1 MPCGDAW
8 VDQRFASW
16 WSRILRTPRLGPIRT
31 LSSNGSRLR
40 RSRLR
45 ASLAAALITVLAPAV
60 GPAAALADTVNV
72 EVSFTPYPGALGQAT
87 EVRTVPGQVE
97 LVLNG
102 VPMLPYP
109 LAATRA
115 LVLGSGP
122 SGPELSPAFWLPL
135 RGLQP
140 VLRRGPNLLRLRF
153 TPEDGRIRYVSQFR
167 WVVVSDRTTTST
179 TAAGTTVSTN
189 QAAEGGEQRESQGP
203 VTFEHRFEAPFARVE
218 PWHSDPPV
226 VTLESADRAAIQ
238 GLLARRVALFAP
250 DFSAAY
256 AYLAALPTDRGLHLD
271 VPAMRRERCLERG
284 HAAGVRVL
292 APAPDQVRLVTTGSP
307 VVVARGA
314 GPSLFPLANL
324 PGSEARLAALP
335 DDVGLCVAVVTGVLS
350 PSQLLLV
357 KGPDRQWRLLD

>member
-1 MPCGDAW
+1 MKLTPAH
-8 VDQRFASW
+8 RNA
-16 WSRILRTPRLGPIRT
+16 RRHLPRLG
-31 LSSNGSRLR
+31 
-40 RSRLR
+40 
-45 ASLAAALITVLAPAV
+45 ASLAAGLITALAA
-60 GPAAALADTVNV
+60 GLLPAAALADTVNV
-72 EVSFTPYPGALGQAT
+72 EVSFTPYPADPGQAT
-87 EVRTVPGQVE
+87 AVPTVPGQVE

-102 VPMLPYP
+102 VPMLDNP

-115 LVLGSGP
+115 LVLGRGP

-153 TPEDGRIRYVSQFR
+153 TPEDGRILYIGQFR
-167 WVVVSDRTTTST
+167 WVEVADRTITTT
-179 TAAGTTVSTN
+179 TAEGATVSTN
-189 QAAEGGEQRESQGP
+189 QSAEGGERRQGVGP
-203 VTFEHRFEAPFARVE
+203 VSFEHRFEAPFARVE

-226 VTLESADRAAIQ
+226 VTLEPADRAAIQ
-238 GLLARRVALFAP
+238 GLLARRAALFAP

-256 AYLAALPTDRGLHLD
+256 AYLAALPTDRGLRLD

-284 HAAGVRVL
+284 HDAGVRVL
-292 APAPDQVRLVTTGSP
+292 APAPDQVRLITTDSP
-307 VVVARGA
+307 VVVARGG

-357 KGPDRQWRLLD
+357 KGPDGQWRLLD

>member
-1 MPCGDAW
+1 M
-8 VDQRFASW
+8 
-16 WSRILRTPRLGPIRT
+16 
-31 LSSNGSRLR
+31 
-40 RSRLR
+40 
-45 ASLAAALITVLAPAV
+45 
-60 GPAAALADTVNV
+60 GPAAARADTVNV
-72 EVSFTPYPGALGQAT
+72 EVSFTPYPGDLGQAT
-87 EVRTVPGQVE
+87 EVRTVAGRVE

-102 VPMLPYP
+102 VPMLDNA
-109 LAATRA
+109 LEAGKA
-115 LVLGSGP
+115 LVMGSGP
-122 SGPELSPAFWLPL
+122 SGPELSPAFWLPV

-140 VLRRGPNLLRLRF
+140 VLRRGPNLLQLRF
-153 TPEDGRIRYVSQFR
+153 TPQDGRIHYESQFR
-167 WVVVSDRTTTST
+167 WVVVTDRMITTT
-179 TAAGTTVSTN
+179 TAEGATVSTN
-189 QAAEGGEQRESQGP
+189 QAAEGVERREGVGP
-203 VTFEHRFEAPFARVE
+203 VSFEHRFEAPFARVE

-238 GLLARRVALFAP
+238 VLLARRAALLAP

-256 AYLAALPTDRGLHLD
+256 AYLAALPTDRGLRLD

-284 HAAGVRVL
+284 HAAGVRLL
-292 APAPDQVRLVTTGSP
+292 APAPDQVRLITTGSP

-357 KGPDRQWRLLD
+357 KGPDGQWRMLD